1 MKPAEIIKAL
11 ELLDP
16 TKDVV
21 IGIPVDDGAVYYRP
35 LDHVRHGEKP
45 VLMVRDP
52 RPGERV

>member
-1 MKPAEIIKAL
+1 MKPAEAIRAL

-21 IGIPVDDGAVYYRP
+21 IGIPVDNGVVYYRP
-35 LDHVRHGEKP
+35 LDHLRCGEKP

-52 RPGERV
+52 RPGEKV